1 MSASSSPIPLLW
13 EAALFAHHSFSIV
26 ARETGKA
33 LLRRSEI
40 DLTFLPF
47 GESEFDPAASPEYAS
62 ILAACVGHKKLTIP
76 STSTIKPIMVRLQ
89 FPLRLFPPPQMT
101 WVVYHPWEY
110 TRAPRA
116 SVEIMNRTKEVWT
129 PSKFCVD
136 AFVRSGV
143 PAEKIHVIPN
153 GVDLE
158 IYKPQGKVANL
169 PTSKPFKFL
178 FVGGT
183 IYRKGTDVLL
193 EAYRR
198 AFTSSDPVSLVIKDF
213 GKRGIYPF
221 ERGEELIREF
231 AKNPSCPEVVHVPEH
246 RTDMEM
252 AELYR
257 ACDVFVS
264 SYRGEGFCL
273 PALEAMACGKPVIV
287 TAGGAT
293 DDFVSI
299 SDGWHLP
306 ALLLPHGG
314 TVFNMPLDGETELFE
329 PDIDALVELLRKAYR
344 DEADRHARGASAAK
358 SAQAWSWD
366 AAADKIVTRCQH
378 LTAPSA

>member
-1 MSASSSPIPLLW
+1 MVESPSPIPLFW
-13 EAALFAHHSFSIV
+13 EAALFARHSFSIV

-33 LLRRSEI
+33 LLRRKEI
-40 DLTFLPF
+40 NLTFLPF
-47 GESEFDPAASPEYAS
+47 GASELDPVGLPEYAS
-62 ILAACVGHKKLTIP
+62 ILAACVGNKKP
-76 STSTIKPIMVRLQ
+76 GPPASPIKPIMVRLQ
-89 FPLRLFPPPQMT
+89 FPLRPFPPPKMT
-101 WVVYHPWEY
+101 WVAYHPWEY
-110 TRAPRA
+110 SRAPKA
-116 SVEIMNRTKEVWT
+116 SVEVMNRTKEVWT

-136 AFVRSGV
+136 AFIRSGV
-143 PAEKIHVIPN
+143 SAEKIHVIPN

-158 IYKPQGKVANL
+158 IYQPTGKQAIL
-169 PTSKPFKFL
+169 PTTNPFKFL

-183 IYRKGTDVLL
+183 IYRKGTDILL

-221 ERGEELIREF
+221 EKGEELTREF
-231 AKNPSCPEVVHVPEH
+231 ARNSSYPEVVHLPAH

-293 DDFVSI
+293 DDFVS
-299 SDGWHLP
+299 SSNGWHIP
-306 ALLLPHGG
+306 ASLRLHGD

-329 PDIDALVELLRKAYR
+329 PDIDALVELLRRAYR
-344 DEADRHARGASAAK
+344 DEADRRVRGADAAK

-366 AAADKIVTRCQH
+366 AAAEKIVTRCQY
-378 LTAPSA
+378 LTAAT

>member
-1 MSASSSPIPLLW
+1 LTNSSSPIPLLW
-13 EAALFAHHSFSIV
+13 EAAFFAHHSYSIV
-26 ARETGKA
+26 SRETTKA
-33 LLRRSEI
+33 LLRRREI
-40 DLTFLPF
+40 DLTLLSS
-47 GESEFDPAASPEYAS
+47 GASEFDPAGSPEFAQL
-62 ILAACVGHKKLTIP
+62 LAACAGNKISSGPVASL
-76 STSTIKPIMVRLQ
+76 IKPIMVRLQ
-89 FPLRLFPPPQMT
+89 FPLRPFPPPKMT
-101 WVVYHPWEY
+101 WVAYHPWEY
-110 TRAPRA
+110 SRAPKA
-116 SVEIMNRTKEVWT
+116 SVEVMNRTKEVWT

-158 IYKPQGKVANL
+158 IYQPEGRKADL

-183 IYRKGTDVLL
+183 IFRKGIDILL

-198 AFTSSDPVSLVIKDF
+198 AFRASDPVSLLIKDF

-221 ERGEELIREF
+221 ERGLELITDF
-231 AKNPSCPEVVHVPEH
+231 TKNPSNPEVVHLPNH
-246 RTDMEM
+246 RSNMEM
-252 AELYR
+252 SELYR

-293 DDFVSI
+293 DDFVS
-299 SDGWHLP
+299 SSEGWHIP
-306 ALLLPHGG
+306 ASLQLHGD

-329 PDIDALVELLRKAYR
+329 PSIDALVELLRQAYR
-344 DEADRHARGASAAK
+344 DEADRRTRGVAAAK
-358 SAQAWSWD
+358 TAQAWSWD
-366 AAADKIVTRCQH
+366 AAAAKIVTRCQH
-378 LTAPSA
+378 LASS